1 MNQVDRDS
9 IAATEQ
15 IAKVT
20 AERDEARRMLARCTQ
35 ISGADCDG
43 NDPEGSGYIYLWQE
57 AVEQVRQLRK
67 DYDES
72 GAEVAELRAR
82 LNRLERERSHK
93 PSPAVPGQPKTAR
106 VLGIRKV
113 TEPTCCL
120 CKERGGVQFIEPI
133 KKYLHPYCA
142 PAYQILEATKFA
154 EGGQK

>member
-1 MNQVDRDS
+1 MPADLTGS
-9 IAATEQ
+9 IEQ
-15 IAKVT
+15 IAKVM

-43 NDPEGSGYIYLWQE
+43 NDPEGSGYIYLWKE

-72 GAEVAELRAR
+72 GAEVTELQAR
-82 LNRLERERSHK
+82 LNGLEGERSHK
-93 PSPAVPGQPKTAR
+93 PSLVVPGKPKTSR

-113 TEPTCCL
+113 TGPTCCL

-142 PAYQILEATKFA
+142 PAYQIFEAAKIA
-154 EGGQK
+154 EGKQK